1 MKMKNMYLYFS
12 LRAALAQTTL
22 CFVWMEKQNVI
33 KVLIKIDR
41 SPQTWNG

>member
-1 MKMKNMYLYFS
+1 MKIKNMFPYFS
-12 LRAALAQTTL
+12 LIAALAQATL